1 MRLHLRADDN
11 CTFIV
16 YLPVIHRS
24 KEGFMPRLDKSVP
37 TTADPLRWLSRDWLL
52 VGNIGLLSGLLL
64 AGLFWLVLLPLVHL
78 WLGVIGLLPLVIGMA
93 LIWFPGALAA
103 VAVGKPG
110 AALTVQLPQAIVLLL
125 LTPIDGEVLLTCT
138 FFALVAEPVIALC
151 TRYRRLTPARLG
163 WCGLFVGVGV
173 VILFGWLYPFV
184 FASLPLSAII
194 GGSAVGLTSLLGISA
209 AWIARQWLK
218 A

>member
-1 MRLHLRADDN
+1 
-11 CTFIV
+11 
-16 YLPVIHRS
+16 
-24 KEGFMPRLDKSVP
+24 MPRLDKSVP

-78 WLGVIGLLPLVIGMA
+78 WLGVIGLLPLVIGMT
-93 LIWFPGALAA
+93 LLWFPGVLAA
-103 VAVGKPG
+103 IAVGKPG
-110 AALTVQLPQAIVLLL
+110 AALAVQAPQAIVLLL
-125 LTPIDGEVLLTCT
+125 LTPIDSEVLLACT

-151 TRYRRLTPARLG
+151 TRYRWLTPARLG
-163 WCGLFVGVGV
+163 WCGLFVGVGMV
-173 VILFGWLYPFV
+173 TLFGWLFPFV
-184 FASLPLSAII
+184 FASLPLSVMI

-209 AWIARQWLK
+209 GWIGQRWLK